1 MKMNTLI
8 FWLIIII
15 ILSLILRFASFLFV
29 AGIRYWYITIPIILY
44 IAFRSSSKK
53 VDKAKKDK
61 IEDAEFEVIDEEDET
76 K

>member
-1 MKMNTLI
+1 MKKNALI
-8 FWLIIII
+8 FWLIIIV
-15 ILSLILRFASFLFV
+15 ILALILRFASFLFV

-53 VDKAKKDK
+53 VEKTKKDNV
-61 IEDAEFEVIDEEDET
+61 EDAEFEVIEEEDDT

>member
-1 MKMNTLI
+1 MKKNALI
-8 FWLIIII
+8 FWLIIIV
-15 ILSLILRFASFLFV
+15 ILVLILRFASFLFV

-53 VDKAKKDK
+53 VEKTKKDNV
-61 IEDAEFEVIDEEDET
+61 EDAEFEVIEEEDDT

>member
-29 AGIRYWYITIPIILY
+29 AGLRYWYITIPVILY
-44 IAFRSSSKK
+44 IAFRSSGKK
-53 VDKAKKDK
+53 VEKTKKDD
-61 IEDAEFEVIDEEDET
+61 IEDAEFEVIEEEDDKE
-76 K
+76 

>member
-1 MKMNTLI
+1 MKMNALI
-8 FWLIIII
+8 FWLIIIV
-15 ILSLILRFASFLFV
+15 ILALILRFASFLFV

-53 VDKAKKDK
+53 VEKTKKDNV
-61 IEDAEFEVIDEEDET
+61 EDAEFEVIEEEDDT